1 MFRIGVAEGQHG
13 LPLKIILSQTFTKLL
28 KTMDEMLH
36 KTDRKHSFSVLD
48 RGKNLQLR
56 SQLLLGCLL
65 SLDAQLSQ
73 LLPPL
78 IGNVGLLLPLLL
90 KLLIEQTRA
99 VRYEDTVG

>member
-1 MFRIGVAEGQHG
+1 MDQMF
-13 LPLKIILSQTFTKLL
+13 
-28 KTMDEMLH
+28 H

-65 SLDAQLSQ
+65 SLDTQLGQ

-78 IGNVGLLLPLLL
+78 IGNLGLLLPLLL
-90 KLLIEQTRA
+90 KFLISKQGRSEITTQ
-99 VRYEDTVG
+99 

>member
-1 MFRIGVAEGQHG
+1 MF
-13 LPLKIILSQTFTKLL
+13 
-28 KTMDEMLH
+28 H
-36 KTDRKHSFSVLD
+36 KTNAKAQLLVLD

-56 SQLLLGCLL
+56 SQLLFGCLL
-65 SLDAQLSQ
+65 SLDAELSQ

-78 IGNVGLLLPLLL
+78 IGNLGLLLPLLL

>member
-1 MFRIGVAEGQHG
+1 MF
-13 LPLKIILSQTFTKLL
+13 
-28 KTMDEMLH
+28 H
-36 KTDRKHSFSVLD
+36 KTDAAQKHSFSVLD

-65 SLDAQLSQ
+65 SLDTQLGQ

-99 VRYEDTVG
+99 VRYEDTIG

>member
-1 MFRIGVAEGQHG
+1 MF
-13 LPLKIILSQTFTKLL
+13 
-28 KTMDEMLH
+28 H
-36 KTDRKHSFSVLD
+36 KTDAAQKHSFSVLD

-78 IGNVGLLLPLLL
+78 IGNLGLLFPLLL
-90 KLLIEQTRA
+90 KFLIEQTKGNQSDTRTHTTINSNVKNRA
-99 VRYEDTVG
+99 INDSNSYCHFEAVA

>member
-1 MFRIGVAEGQHG
+1 MF
-13 LPLKIILSQTFTKLL
+13 
-28 KTMDEMLH
+28 H
-36 KTDRKHSFSVLD
+36 KTDTAQKHSFSILD

-78 IGNVGLLLPLLL
+78 IGNLGLLFPLLL
-90 KLLIEQTRA
+90 KFLKGQNKGQS
-99 VRYEDTVG
+99 VRYKDTQYDKFKCKKNRRNTQFMQALQ

>member
-1 MFRIGVAEGQHG
+1 MF
-13 LPLKIILSQTFTKLL
+13 
-28 KTMDEMLH
+28 H
-36 KTDRKHSFSVLD
+36 KTDAKAQLLVLD

-56 SQLLLGCLL
+56 SQLLGCLL
-65 SLDAQLSQ
+65 SLDVELSQ

-78 IGNVGLLLPLLL
+78 IGNLGLLLPLLL

>member
-1 MFRIGVAEGQHG
+1 MDQMF
-13 LPLKIILSQTFTKLL
+13 
-28 KTMDEMLH
+28 H
-36 KTDRKHSFSVLD
+36 KTDAKAQLLVLD

-56 SQLLLGCLL
+56 SQLLFGCLL
-65 SLDAQLSQ
+65 SLDAELSQ

-78 IGNVGLLLPLLL
+78 IGNLGLLLPLLL